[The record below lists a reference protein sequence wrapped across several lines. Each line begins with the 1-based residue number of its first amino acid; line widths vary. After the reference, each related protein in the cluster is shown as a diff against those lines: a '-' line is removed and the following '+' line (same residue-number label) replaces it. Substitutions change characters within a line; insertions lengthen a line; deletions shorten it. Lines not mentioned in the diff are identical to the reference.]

1 MADKYDREYAAR
13 PENIKK
19 RAERVKARRLMEK
32 KYGKSAI
39 KGKDVD
45 HRKALKDGGET
56 KLSNLRL
63 ISPKKNRGRNN
74 RG

>member
-1 MADKYDREYAAR
+1 MADQYDKDYAAR

-32 KYGKSAI
+32 KYGKQAL

-45 HRKALKDGGET
+45 HKKALKDGGST
-56 KLSNLRL
+56 TLSNLRL
-63 ISPKKNRGRNN
+63 MSPAKNRGRNN

>member
-1 MADKYDREYAAR
+1 MADQYDKEYAAR

-19 RAERVKARRLMEK
+19 RAARVKARRLMEK

-45 HRKALKDGGET
+45 HKKALKDGGET
-56 KLSNLRL
+56 TLSNLRL
-63 ISPKKNRGRNN
+63 LSPKKNRGRNN